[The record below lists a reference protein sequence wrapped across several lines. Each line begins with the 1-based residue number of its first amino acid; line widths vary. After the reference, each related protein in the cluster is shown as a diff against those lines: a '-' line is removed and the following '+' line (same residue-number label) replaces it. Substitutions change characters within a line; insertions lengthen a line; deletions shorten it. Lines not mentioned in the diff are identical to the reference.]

1 MGKQQTSRQQQMD
14 ERNRREQD
22 VERNKDFGDRA
33 VEARLPDDP
42 RAMAPRDAI
51 GRPSTGEP
59 I

>member
-1 MGKQQTSRQQQMD
+1 MAKQQTSRQQQMD

>member
-1 MGKQQTSRQQQMD
+1 MAEQQSPRQQQMSERD
-14 ERNRREQD
+14 RRQQDAERNRDWADDAAQ
-22 VERNKDFGDRA
+22 
-33 VEARLPDDP
+33 ARLPDDP

>member
-1 MGKQQTSRQQQMD
+1 MAQQQSSRQQQMSERD
-14 ERNRREQD
+14 RRQQDAERNRDWADDAAQ
-22 VERNKDFGDRA
+22 
-33 VEARLPDDP
+33 ARLPDDP

>member
-1 MGKQQTSRQQQMD
+1 MAKQQKSRQQQSD
-14 ERNRREQD
+14 ERNQGAQD
-22 VERNKDFGDRA
+22 AERNKDFGDRA

-59 I
+59 V